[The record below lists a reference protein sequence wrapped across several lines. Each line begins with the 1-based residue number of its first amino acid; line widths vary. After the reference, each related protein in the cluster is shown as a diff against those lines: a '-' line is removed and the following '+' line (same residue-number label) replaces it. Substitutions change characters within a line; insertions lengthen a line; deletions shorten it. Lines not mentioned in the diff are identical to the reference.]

1 MAFNSTTLIL
11 KKKKI
16 LMTSKALKIST
27 STLILS
33 PPYYPS
39 TKEFNSLK
47 VSDHKSSVK
56 KISKTDFLKNNSS
69 DVMMVLNPQE
79 ECISLKVC

>member
-1 MAFNSTTLIL
+1 
-11 KKKKI
+11 
-16 LMTSKALKIST
+16 MTSKALKTST

-33 PPYYPS
+33 LLYSPLI
-39 TKEFNSLK
+39 KEFNSLK
-47 VSDHKSSVK
+47 VLDHKLSVK

-79 ECISLKVC
+79 ECILPKDC